1 MTEPDDY
8 TRQKICSLSEKLLKA
23 SEVELGTFPTP
34 LSVLETQLELNPTLD
49 ISELLEDATEPT
61 GRLRSE
67 IRRIKSSAKRILG
80 ATFHRSR
87 QVVVD
92 FSRRGPHVRWTQAH
106 EFGHV
111 LLPWHEGTADL
122 DNKYTLSPE
131 TRHLRERE
139 AHLVANHLLY
149 QGDRAMDF
157 ALDHEH
163 GLAAAI
169 ALSEYTF
176 TSIDASIRHYCES
189 HPDPVALLRG
199 RGRPNGNGY
208 PILGIYASK
217 AFTEEFG
224 PATRYFPA
232 RQIPIRDQD
241 PDWSWL
247 HELVI
252 ASHIQN
258 VPSTAIKLA
267 SLAGDPR
274 KFIAEAFFNQYT
286 HFVMLTAKRRR
297 IARSVA
303 VTTGVP
309 QLAMPDDLKKR

>member
-1 MTEPDDY
+1 MIEPDDY
-8 TRQKICSLSEKLLKA
+8 TRQRISSLSERLLKA
-23 SEVELGTFPTP
+23 SDVELGTFPTP
-34 LSVLETQLELNPTLD
+34 LSLLETQLELNPTLD
-49 ISELLEDATEPT
+49 ISELLEEAAQST

-92 FSRRGPHVRWTQAH
+92 FSRRGTNVRWTQAH

-122 DNKYTLSPE
+122 DNSYTLSPE
-131 TRHLRERE
+131 IRHLRERE

-157 ALDHEH
+157 ALDHKH

-169 ALSEYTF
+169 ALSEYTL

-189 HPDPVALLRG
+189 HPDPVALLRA
-199 RGRPNGNGY
+199 RGNPIENGY

-217 AFTEEFG
+217 IFTEEFG
-224 PATRYFPA
+224 SAKRYFPV
-232 RQIPIRDQD
+232 RQIPIHDPD

-247 HELVI
+247 HELVV

-258 VPSTAIKLA
+258 VPSTALNLD
-267 SLAGDPR
+267 SPAGDTQR
-274 KFIAEAFFNQYT
+274 FTAEAFFNQYT
-286 HFVMLTAKRRR
+286 YFVMLTAKRRR
-297 IARSVA
+297 IARGVA

-309 QLAMPDDLKKR
+309 QLEIPADSKER